1 MKNKIFYMFLLLC
14 FSARIF
20 GQVGINTST
29 PNTKSALDVV
39 SKNNNT
45 GILIPRLT
53 TAQRD
58 AIGVASTED
67 GLTIYNTD
75 EKCYNYYQSTNATWL
90 SLCGTYQ
97 KAVYTTDCTNIKVF
111 GTYTQGTSLNTS
123 NYITIPITVTK
134 AGTYSIIAKTTNGY
148 YFEKSG
154 VFPNTGTFTIT
165 LDGSGAPVAG
175 PQTDTLSFIYE
186 GVTDTTCTSKT
197 ISVLGSQVSYTINCG
212 SAVVNGTYMQG
223 ESLDASNY
231 VTIPLSGVTTGGTVT
246 IATGTNNGVTFST
259 TETITTS
266 STSITLKG
274 QGIPTSA
281 GTYTYTFITN
291 GATPVTCS
299 FNVKFDTTVGTFANP
314 ADRCYQILQADASK
328 TDGEYW
334 IKTSSSDATPV
345 KTLCD
350 MTNGGYTLLWSFS
363 ERTAYVSPADL
374 YGNAANNMEIFSG
387 DASRFTQNR
396 PRNVVTANGSN
407 IAGTNLGL
415 YNDYRLSLA
424 TMQNVR
430 TANPGDY
437 RVRITVSPTDMSDN
451 WGVNN
456 FFRIKPT
463 SGYDYIANSNSTCA
477 ESNVPAVGK
486 LFGRA
491 YNGSTNTPTYNGV
504 NVNGDICPYVGTGY
518 GNHFDAGLR
527 IANNP
532 TNYTVIPGGQTFNA
546 NSFND
551 LFGFFGET
559 EINHHFGKCGAG
571 SDDFLFTPNSCSSSQ
586 LVPHSFNSGE
596 GRVLQWFVK

>member
-1 MKNKIFYMFLLLC
+1 MFLLLC

-20 GQVGINTST
+20 GQVGINTTT

-39 SKNNNT
+39 SKSNNT

-75 EKCYNYYQSTNATWL
+75 EKCYNYYQSTNAAWL

-212 SAVVNGTYMQG
+212 SAVVSGTYMQG

-231 VTIPLSGVTTGGTVT
+231 VTIPLSDVTTGGTVT

-281 GTYTYTFITN
+281 GTYTFTFITN

-363 ERTAYVSPADL
+363 EKSAYSINADL
-374 YGNAANNMEIFSG
+374 YGANTNNMDMTNTAAGFL
-387 DASRFTQNR
+387 QNR
-396 PRNVVTANGSN
+396 PRNVVTTNGSN
-407 IAGTNLGL
+407 ISGTNIGL

-437 RVRITVSPTDMSDN
+437 RVRITANPTDMNDA

-463 SGYDYIANSNSTCA
+463 SGYDYIANSNSTCV

-486 LFGRA
+486 LFGYA

-504 NVNGDICPYVGTGY
+504 AVNGDICPYVGTGF
-518 GNHFDAGLR
+518 GNHFDAGQR
-527 IANNP
+527 IASNP

-546 NSFND
+546 NYFND
-551 LFGFFGET
+551 LFGAFNSGENQ
-559 EINHHFGKCGAG
+559 INHQFGKCLAG
-571 SDDFLFTPNSCSSSQ
+571 SDDYAFTTMFCTGSQ

>member
-1 MKNKIFYMFLLLC
+1 MKNKIFYMFLLLS
-14 FSARIF
+14 FSVRIF

-53 TAQRD
+53 TVERD
-58 AIGVASTED
+58 AIGAAATED

-75 EKCYNYYQSTNATWL
+75 EKCYNYYQSTNSAWL

-97 KAVYTTDCTNIKVF
+97 KAVYNVNCTDIKVF
-111 GTYTQGTSLNTS
+111 GTYTQGTPLNTS
-123 NYITIPITVTK
+123 NYITMPITVTK

-175 PQTDTLSFIYE
+175 PQTDTLSFIYD
-186 GVTDTTCTSKT
+186 GVTDTACTNKT
-197 ISVLGSQVSYTINCG
+197 ISVLGSQVSYSINCG
-212 SAVVNGTYMQG
+212 SAVVNGTYMQN

-231 VTIPLSGVTTGGTVT
+231 VTIPLSGVSTGGTVT

-291 GATPVTCS
+291 GAAPVTCS

-334 IKTSSSDATPV
+334 IKTSSSDNTPV

-363 ERTAYVSPADL
+363 EKSAYAINADL
-374 YGNAANNMEIFSG
+374 YGANTNNMDMSNAA
-387 DASRFTQNR
+387 ASFTQNR
-396 PRNVVTANGSN
+396 PRNVVNANGSN
-407 IAGTNLGL
+407 ITGTNIGL

-424 TMQNVR
+424 TMQNIR
-430 TANPGDY
+430 SANPGDY
-437 RVRITVSPTDMSDN
+437 RVRITVSPTDMSDT

-456 FFRIKPT
+456 YFRIKPT
-463 SGYDYIANSNSTCA
+463 SGYDYIANNASTCA
-477 ESNVPAVGK
+477 ESLIPAVGK
-486 LFGRA
+486 LFGRD

-504 NVNGDICPYVGTGY
+504 AVNGDICPYVGTGY
-518 GNHFDAGLR
+518 GNHFDAGQR
-527 IANNP
+527 IASNP

-546 NSFND
+546 YYFND

-571 SDDFLFTPNSCSSSQ
+571 SDDFAFTTTNCSSSQ

>member
-1 MKNKIFYMFLLLC
+1 MKNRILYIFLLLC
-14 FSARIF
+14 VYARIF
-20 GQVGINTST
+20 GQVGINTTT
-29 PNTKSALDVV
+29 PNTKAALDIV

-53 TAQRD
+53 TVQRD

-75 EKCYNYYQSTNATWL
+75 EKCYNYYQSTNSAWL
-90 SLCGTYQ
+90 SLCGNYQ
-97 KAVYTTDCTNIKVF
+97 KAVYTVNCSGIKVF
-111 GTYTQGTSLNTS
+111 GTYTQGTSLNAN
-123 NYITIPITVTK
+123 NYITMPITVTK
-134 AGTYSIIAKTTNGY
+134 AGTYTIIAKTTNGY

-154 VFPNTGTFTIT
+154 VFPNTGTFSIT
-165 LDGSGAPVAG
+165 LDGSGAPVVG
-175 PQTDTLSFIYE
+175 PQTDTISFMYE
-186 GVTDTTCTSKT
+186 GITDTTCTSKT

-212 SAVVNGTYMQG
+212 SAVVNGTYMQV
-223 ESLDASNY
+223 ESLDANNY

-246 IATGTNNGVTFST
+246 IATGTNNGVNFST

-266 STSITLKG
+266 GNSITLKG
-274 QGIPTSA
+274 QGIPTNA
-281 GTYTYTFITN
+281 GTYTYTFVTN

-299 FNVKFDTTVGTFANP
+299 FSVKFNTTLGTFANP

-328 TDGEYW
+328 ADGEYW
-334 IKTSSSDATPV
+334 IKTSSSDTTPV

-363 ERTAYVSPADL
+363 EKTAYVSPADL
-374 YGNAANNMEIFSG
+374 YGNNANNMEISSG
-387 DASRFTQNR
+387 DAARFTQNR

-407 IAGTNLGL
+407 ITGSNIGL
-415 YNDYRLSLA
+415 YKDYRLSLA

-430 TANPGDY
+430 AVNPGDY
-437 RVRITVSPTDMSDN
+437 RVRITVNPTDMNDT

-463 SGYDYIANSNSTCA
+463 SGYDYIISNSSTCD
-477 ESNVPAVGK
+477 ESNVPTSGK
-486 LFGRA
+486 LFGRSYDA
-491 YNGSTNTPTYNGV
+491 TSNTVVYNGV
-504 NVNGDICPYVGTGY
+504 NTSGDICPYIGTGY
-518 GNHFDAGLR
+518 GNHFDAGQR
-527 IANNP
+527 FANNP

-546 NSFND
+546 YYFND

-559 EINHHFGKCGAG
+559 EINHHFGKCDAG
-571 SDDFLFTPNSCSSSQ
+571 SDDFAFTTTNCSSNQ